1 MILRRGFLS
10 LSRGDTISTVRL
22 QPEEQLTSL
31 SKTLKSK
38 KYRLCRFPITNITRS
53 TSTVRT
59 LIVWFLFVLV
69 AVLCGGFP
77 RCLIA
82 GLNPDRCRTRE
93 FITRSKIRIR
103 LIREADFSKNQKVIR
118 RILSRKD

>member
-59 LIVWFLFVLV
+59 LIVWFLF
-69 AVLCGGFP
+69 
-77 RCLIA
+77 A
-82 GLNPDRCRTRE
+82 GLDPDRCRTRE